1 MSWSTFLWRPLRRV
15 ILALLAGLVL
25 GAPSARATTVEP
37 LDLLAGHR
45 RRGTHRRRHRVR
57 YHRDL
62 GCPAGDAL
70 DGGDL
75 LGYRG
80 LERGGRRG
88 VDAAVPGRCDP
99 RRRDAS
105 SLPGCRSSPWGDR
118 AVVFSAGNGTQACPL
133 VGWWQGLYR
142 LFYDAG
148 QDAFTVA
155 DHAGQP
161 VVGIEGGAGQLE
173 SRMSS
178 ADNDDETMVDALT
191 LDDFRSVVRA
201 AIP

>member
-1 MSWSTFLWRPLRRV
+1 MSRSTFVRRPLRRAV
-15 ILALLAGLVL
+15 LTLLAGLVL

-37 LDLLAGHR
+37 LTFSQVVVGAELIAVGAVSAITETWDAEQEMPLTEVTFSVLEALKGEAGAEL
-45 RRGTHRRRHRVR
+45 TLQF
-57 YHRDL
+57 L
-62 GCPAGDAL
+62 GGAAPDGATLVVAGMPQF
-70 DGGDL
+70 
-75 LGYRG
+75 
-80 LERGGRRG
+80 
-88 VDAAVPGRCDP
+88 AV
-99 RRRDAS
+99 
-105 SLPGCRSSPWGDR
+105 GDR
-118 AVVFSAGNGTQACPL
+118 AVLFSVGNGTQACPL

-155 DHAGQP
+155 DHAGRP

-178 ADNDDETMVDALT
+178 ADNDDETVVDALT

>member
-1 MSWSTFLWRPLRRV
+1 MSWSTFLRRPLRRA

-37 LDLLAGHR
+37 LTFSQVVVGAELIAVGSVSAITETWDAERETPLTEVTFSVLEALKGEVGAELTLQFLGGATPGGATLVVAGM
-45 RRGTHRRRHRVR
+45 
-57 YHRDL
+57 
-62 GCPAGDAL
+62 PQF
-70 DGGDL
+70 
-75 LGYRG
+75 
-80 LERGGRRG
+80 
-88 VDAAVPGRCDP
+88 AV
-99 RRRDAS
+99 
-105 SLPGCRSSPWGDR
+105 GDR

-173 SRMSS
+173 ARMSS
-178 ADNDDETMVDALT
+178 ADNDDEIVVDALT

>member
-1 MSWSTFLWRPLRRV
+1 MSWSTFLRRPLRRAV
-15 ILALLAGLVL
+15 LALLAGLVL

-37 LDLLAGHR
+37 LTFSQVIGGAELIAVGTVSAITETWDAERETPLTEVTFSVIEALKGEVGAELTLQFLGGATPDGATLVVAGM
-45 RRGTHRRRHRVR
+45 
-57 YHRDL
+57 
-62 GCPAGDAL
+62 P
-70 DGGDL
+70 
-75 LGYRG
+75 
-80 LERGGRRG
+80 EF
-88 VDAAVPGRCDP
+88 AV
-99 RRRDAS
+99 
-105 SLPGCRSSPWGDR
+105 GDR

-178 ADNDDETMVDALT
+178 ADNDDEIMVDALT